1 MAPKSRTG
9 GAAPK
14 TLDIRLAQAGH
25 DARIAEALKVF
36 LDRPSAPKLVG
47 IMGGHGLPRSTTGAY
62 AAVARLAKHL
72 TREGYLIVTGGGPGA
87 MEAGH
92 LGATFGGAT
101 DNALEHALAALAT
114 IPRLPD
120 KMDTIVAP
128 DGTPAT
134 GSKRVFDDARL

>member
-14 TLDIRLAQAGH
+14 TLDNRLAQAGH

-101 DNALEHALAALAT
+101 DS
-114 IPRLPD
+114 R
-120 KMDTIVAP
+120 
-128 DGTPAT
+128 TPETWSA
-134 GSKRVFDDARL
+134 GRHSRHQSL

>member
-62 AAVARLAKHL
+62 ARRCDVRSKTASVDPETLDQSRCLETNRGDYL
-72 TREGYLIVTGGGPGA
+72 TL
-87 MEAGH
+87 
-92 LGATFGGAT
+92 
-101 DNALEHALAALAT
+101 
-114 IPRLPD
+114 
-120 KMDTIVAP
+120 
-128 DGTPAT
+128 
-134 GSKRVFDDARL
+134 